1 MSASRSASIVMIV
14 GALLLSAIV
23 WGMAQPSEVPQPTPV
38 LFGGPSEERDSIV
51 AFEARQAGMD
61 PALAIA
67 VSHVENWSGD
77 SAAVHPRSG
86 AVGLMQVMPFWADS
100 FQVEC
105 YGPSDLT
112 DRRRNACIGARI
124 AMRYFRECGN
134 WNCAL
139 VWYVGAR
146 CTRRDTALRCMQ
158 KREAG
163 TSYVLLVV
171 ARFGRTDLS
180 PARDAMAFGLWRA
193 TRLTTNAGSARPA
206 RSLSLEPH
214 SFGNDTAWRR
224 ARDPGAPLFVA
235 VQR

>member
-1 MSASRSASIVMIV
+1 MSASRIA
-14 GALLLSAIV
+14 SAISGAAV
-23 WGMAQPSEVPQPTPV
+23 ITMLVIAAGRSGATPANPTPV

-77 SAAVHPRSG
+77 STAVHPRSG
-86 AVGLMQVMPFWADS
+86 AVGLMQIMPFWSDS

-105 YGPSDLT
+105 YGASDLT
-112 DRRRNACIGARI
+112 TRRRNACIGTRI
-124 AMRYFRECGN
+124 AVRYFRECGN

-139 VWYVGAR
+139 TWYVGAR
-146 CTRRDTALRCMQ
+146 CTKRDTAWRCSQ
-158 KREAG
+158 KREAA
-163 TSYVLLVV
+163 TAYVLLVV
-171 ARFGRTDLS
+171 TRFGRTDLS
-180 PARDAMAFGLWRA
+180 PARDAMAYGQWRVQV
-193 TRLTTNAGSARPA
+193 TDAGSARPA

-224 ARDPGAPLFVA
+224 ARDPRAPLSIMV
-235 VQR
+235 R

>member
-1 MSASRSASIVMIV
+1 MSASRIVLPIIV
-14 GALLLSAIV
+14 GALLLGTIV
-23 WGMAQPSEVPQPTPV
+23 WGTAQPYAVQLPTPV

-67 VSHVENWSGD
+67 ISHVENWSGD

-86 AVGLMQVMPFWADS
+86 AIGLMQIMPFWADS

-105 YGPSDLT
+105 YGPSALT
-112 DRRRNACIGARI
+112 NRRRNACIGSRI

-146 CTRRDTALRCMQ
+146 CTRRDTALRCSQ

-163 TSYVLLVV
+163 TAYVLLVV
-171 ARFGRTDLS
+171 TRFGRTDLS
-180 PARDAMAFGLWRA
+180 PARDAMAYGLWRA
-193 TRLTTNAGSARPA
+193 TRVSSDSGSSRPA
-206 RSLSLEPH
+206 RFLSLDSN

-224 ARDPGAPLFVA
+224 ARDPRAPLFVA
-235 VQR
+235 VQ